1 MENKSDNSDK
11 KYIFV
16 TGGVLSGLGKGII
29 AASLGLLMKSRGYKP
44 TLQKVDPYLNV
55 DAGTMN
61 PYQHGEVFVTDD
73 GAETDLDLGHYERFI
88 NESLTAANN
97 VTTGKVY
104 SSVMEKEREGKY
116 LGKTVQIIPH
126 ITDEIKKDINEP
138 LEESDSDLIITEIG
152 GTVGDIESLPFLE
165 ALRQMKDEI
174 PRENIAFIHLTLVPY
189 LKTSKELKTKPTQ
202 HSVKELRGIGITPD
216 IIVARCDRPLPRPVR
231 KKIGLFCDVPT
242 ENVIEGRNKDVIY
255 EVPQAMAEEEL
266 DVRVLEK
273 LNLQKKERD
282 ISSWSSRVSRIKNP
296 DKKVT
301 IGMFGK
307 YTELEDAYISIIE
320 AFQHGAAETGI
331 KPEFRW
337 FSSEDLEREELEDYM
352 QDVDG
357 VVIPPGFG
365 KRGVEGKIATAK
377 IARENDVPLFGI
389 CLGMQVAT
397 IEFARNVIGM
407 GEANSTEFD
416 PKASDLV
423 IDLMPEQ
430 IEIEKK
436 GGTMRLGSYEST
448 VKQSTKT
455 ADIYEKE
462 LIQERHRHRYEF
474 NNEYRESFQEAGME
488 LAATSLDGQL
498 VEVIELEDHPWYI
511 GVQFHPEFKSRLEDP
526 HPLFTS
532 FLRACGEEK

>member
-1 MENKSDNSDK
+1 MNNNQQNSDK

-16 TGGVLSGLGKGII
+16 TGGVLSGLGKGIV
-29 AASLGLLMKSRGYKP
+29 AASLGRLLKSRGFKP

-61 PYQHGEVFVTDD
+61 PYQHGEVFVTKD

-88 NESLTAANN
+88 NEELTGANN
-97 VTTGKVY
+97 VTTGMVY
-104 SSVMEKEREGKY
+104 SSVMEKERKGEY

-126 ITDEIKKDINEP
+126 ITNEIKRDIKEP

-174 PRENIAFIHLTLVPY
+174 PPENVAFIHLTLVPY

-216 IIVARCDRPLPRPVR
+216 IIVARCDRDLPQSVR
-231 KKIGLFCDVPT
+231 NKIGLFCDVPT
-242 ENVIEGRNKDVIY
+242 KNVIENQNMDVIY
-255 EVPQAMAEEEL
+255 EVPMAMEKEEL
-266 DVRVLEK
+266 DERVLEQLDLPK
-273 LNLQKKERD
+273 NNKDMSE
-282 ISSWSSRVSRIKNP
+282 WASRVERIKNP
-296 DKKVT
+296 EDEVT

-307 YTELEDAYISIIE
+307 YTELEDAYISITE

-331 KPEFRW
+331 KPQFLW
-337 FSSEDLEREELEDYM
+337 FSSEDLEKSDLEDHLEK
-352 QDVDG
+352 VDG

-365 KRGVEGKIATAK
+365 KRGVEGKITTAK
-377 IARENDVPLFGI
+377 LARKKNIPLFGI

-397 IEFARNVIGM
+397 IEFARNVTGHK
-407 GEANSTEFD
+407 EANSTEFD
-416 PKASDLV
+416 PEASDLV

-430 IEIEKK
+430 IEVEKK

-448 VKQSTKT
+448 IAPGTKT
-455 ADIYEKE
+455 EKIYGKQT
-462 LIQERHRHRYEF
+462 ISERHRHRYEF
-474 NNEYRESFQEAGME
+474 NNDYRDEFEDAGMKM
-488 LAATSLDGQL
+488 AATSLDGQL
-498 VEVIELEDHPWYI
+498 VEVIEYEDHPWYI
-511 GVQFHPEFKSRLEDP
+511 GVQFHPEFNSRLEDP

-532 FLRACGEEK
+532 FLRACRDTK